1 MLEITRG
8 QTQKLVVT
16 SQLIETLNPVLSS
29 GSLYIGFPILATAD
43 ISISVDALLVTDHQG
58 VVAFIFPDN
67 LPESPSDHSSWQ
79 SLVDDQDQLFV
90 AVENELRRHGSLRVG
105 RRLAVEIHVVTIV
118 PSGTQ
123 FPDGLGEGFVE
134 IDALPALVSELPPLN
149 QPYLKPLQAAL
160 QRVTTIKPLKRRST
174 VVSETSKG
182 AVLRRIEREIAN
194 LDQWQKRAAIECP
207 EGPQR
212 IRGLAGSGKT
222 IVLALKAA
230 YLHAYNPDWIIGVTF
245 FSRTLYQQFEDLIR
259 RFSFAYSNDEPNWE
273 NLRVMHA
280 WGGRYRSGVYSQIA
294 NHCGITPRDF
304 VYARER
310 FGQGREFEGVC
321 SELWSAIGSSSVE
334 PIYDVMLIDEAQDC
348 STDFFKLVHK
358 VTRNPKRVVWAYDE
372 LQNLS
377 ENTVPS
383 LVDQFGTDEHGVALV
398 NLENSPNNPSEDV
411 ILPVCYRNTPWSLAL
426 AHGLGLGTAR
436 EQGLVQ
442 SFDDTSLW
450 TQIGYRIVEGRFVA
464 GESVVVE
471 RTPESYPEY
480 FKDNISPDESV
491 SSYVFQDVLAQAQWI
506 ADSVKRNLDV
516 DELDPDDILIVL
528 PSALS
533 SRRQAQF
540 ILDALSERG
549 INGHLVG
556 VDTSQDE
563 FFDHGSVAIAHIF
576 RSKGNEAPVV
586 YVANAQYCWDG
597 PGLITRR
604 NILFTA
610 ITRAKGWVR
619 ICGWGPGMLALQEEI
634 SEIKSNGF
642 RLRFTVPTDDQ
653 LENMRRIHR
662 DLTASER
669 ARINSANDGLRS
681 FIEVLERGDMSM
693 HDIPL
698 ELRAALQKY
707 LARDIAHDAE

>member
-1 MLEITRG
+1 M
-8 QTQKLVVT
+8 
-16 SQLIETLNPVLSS
+16 
-29 GSLYIGFPILATAD
+29 
-43 ISISVDALLVTDHQG
+43 
-58 VVAFIFPDN
+58 
-67 LPESPSDHSSWQ
+67 
-79 SLVDDQDQLFV
+79 
-90 AVENELRRHGSLRVG
+90 
-105 RRLAVEIHVVTIV
+105 
-118 PSGTQ
+118 
-123 FPDGLGEGFVE
+123 
-134 IDALPALVSELPPLN
+134 
-149 QPYLKPLQAAL
+149 
-160 QRVTTIKPLKRRST
+160 
-174 VVSETSKG
+174 
-182 AVLRRIEREIAN
+182 
-194 LDQWQKRAAIECP
+194 
-207 EGPQR
+207 
-212 IRGLAGSGKT
+212 
-222 IVLALKAA
+222 
-230 YLHAYNPDWIIGVTF
+230 
-245 FSRTLYQQFEDLIR
+245 
-259 RFSFAYSNDEPNWE
+259 
-273 NLRVMHA
+273 
-280 WGGRYRSGVYSQIA
+280 
-294 NHCGITPRDF
+294 
-304 VYARER
+304 
-310 FGQGREFEGVC
+310 
-321 SELWSAIGSSSVE
+321 WSAIGSSSVE

>member
-245 FSRTLYQQFEDLIR
+245 SSRTLYQQFEDLIR

-471 RTPESYPEY
+471 RTTESYPEY

-491 SSYVFQDVLAQAQWI
+491 SSYVFQDVLEQAQWI

-634 SEIKSNGF
+634 SAIKSNGF
-642 RLRFTVPTDDQ
+642 RLRFTVPTDDE